1 MYILGVSDYLIQ
13 DINEIDIYNCFQLN
27 QANTPNVGSESYK
40 NFEELIINAD
50 YTLCIKNTKVIAFA
64 ICFADKDKTIAYL
77 NSVNHKNF
85 KELNKMV
92 NNFLYVDRIA
102 VAEKYRHLGIG
113 SELYKKIIY
122 FGKSQNYA
130 SVAAEINYLPIKNDI
145 SFNFHKKHGFEEIA
159 TKKYSKEYEVSFQK
173 CNII

>member
-1 MYILGVSDYLIQ
+1 MYILCVYDYLIQ
-13 DINEIDIYNCFQLN
+13 AINKIDIYNCFQLN

-50 YTLCIKNTKVIAFA
+50 YTLCIKNEEVIAFA
-64 ICFADKDKTIAYL
+64 ICFADTDKTIEYL

-85 KELNKMV
+85 KELIKMI

-102 VAEKYRHLGIG
+102 VAENYRHLGIG
-113 SELYKKIIY
+113 SELYKKIINY
-122 FGKSQNYA
+122 GKSQNYT

-173 CNII
+173 CNIN

>member
-1 MYILGVSDYLIQ
+1 MYILCVYDYLIQ
-13 DINEIDIYNCFQLN
+13 AINKIDIYNCFQLN

-50 YTLCIKNTKVIAFA
+50 YTLCIKNEEVIAFA
-64 ICFADKDKTIAYL
+64 ICFADTDKTIEYL

-85 KELNKMV
+85 KELIKMI

-102 VAEKYRHLGIG
+102 VAENYRHLGIG
-113 SELYKKIIY
+113 SELYKKIINY
-122 FGKSQNYA
+122 GKSQNYT

>member
-1 MYILGVSDYLIQ
+1 MYILCVSDYLIQ
-13 DINEIDIYNCFQLN
+13 AINKIDIYNCFQLN

-50 YTLCIKNTKVIAFA
+50 YTLCIKNEEVIAFA
-64 ICFADKDKTIAYL
+64 ICFADTDKTIEYL

-85 KELNKMV
+85 KELIKMI

-102 VAEKYRHLGIG
+102 IDENYRLLGLG
-113 SELYKKIIY
+113 SELYKKIINY
-122 FGKSQNYA
+122 GKSQNYT
-130 SVAAEINYLPIKNDI
+130 SVTAEINYLPIKNDI
-145 SFNFHKKHGFEEIA
+145 SFKFHKKHGFEEIA

>member
-1 MYILGVSDYLIQ
+1 MYILCVYDYLIQ
-13 DINEIDIYNCFQLN
+13 AINKIDIYNCFQLN

-50 YTLCIKNTKVIAFA
+50 YTLCIKNEEVIAFA
-64 ICFADKDKTIAYL
+64 ICFADTDKTIEYL

-85 KELNKMV
+85 KELIKMI

-102 VAEKYRHLGIG
+102 VAENYRHLGIG
-113 SELYKKIIY
+113 SELYKKIINY
-122 FGKSQNYA
+122 GKSQNNT

-173 CNII
+173 CNIN

>member
-1 MYILGVSDYLIQ
+1 MYILCVYDYLIQ
-13 DINEIDIYNCFQLN
+13 AINKIDIYNCFQLN

-40 NFEELIINAD
+40 NFEDLIINAD
-50 YTLCIKNTKVIAFA
+50 YTLCIKNKEVIAFA
-64 ICFADKDKTIAYL
+64 ICFADTDKTIEYL

-85 KELNKMV
+85 KELIKMI

-102 VAEKYRHLGIG
+102 VAENYRHLGIG
-113 SELYKKIIY
+113 SELYKKIINY
-122 FGKSQNYA
+122 GKSQNNT

-173 CNII
+173 CNIN